1 MKLTS
6 SAKLY
11 SSHASVVWSIIM
23 EEVTE
28 KEQQYSKRPRK
39 KETQIQKGAWNKT
52 DLVGLIL
59 MTADPLISLVRHSSS
74 VCAYPLI
81 R

>member
-11 SSHASVVWSIIM
+11 SSHASVVWNITT

-39 KETQIQKGAWNKT
+39 KRNTNTER
-52 DLVGLIL
+52 
-59 MTADPLISLVRHSSS
+59 SLERDGFGRPDSNDSR
-74 VCAYPLI
+74 PI
-81 R
+81 N